1 MLNRVVL
8 VGRLTRDP
16 DLRYTP
22 NGVAVAN
29 FNIAVNRPFTNQQGE
44 READFINGVVWR
56 RQAENLA
63 NFMKKGN
70 LIGVDGRIQTR
81 NYEGQDGKT
90 VYVTEVVAESIQF
103 LETRGASQERGP
115 SASGYQQNQNQFQS
129 QNQNQFGG
137 QQNQFQP
144 NQNQGQNQNQG
155 SPQKEDPFR
164 NNGEPIDISDDD
176 LPF

>member
-22 NGVAVAN
+22 SGVAVAN
-29 FNIAVNRPFTNQQGE
+29 FNIAVNRPFSNQQGE
-44 READFINGVVWR
+44 READFVNCVAWR

-63 NFMKKGN
+63 NFMKKGS

-81 NYEGQDGKT
+81 SYEGQDGKM

-103 LETRGASQERGP
+103 LESKSSSQERGTGAP
-115 SASGYQQNQNQFQS
+115 GYQPNQNQFQ
-129 QNQNQFGG
+129 QNPNQFGG
-137 QQNQFQP
+137 QSQFSP
-144 NQNQGQNQNQG
+144 TQNQNQ
-155 SPQKEDPFR
+155 SQSQSSSTEDPFR